1 MSSERDVPV
10 SRLIALDGAPNF
22 RDLGGYETD
31 DGRRVRYGQ
40 LFRSGVLA
48 DLSDADLARLETLG
62 IATVVDLRSPE
73 EVASRPN
80 RVPRGAV
87 TLEVPVTDV
96 SMSPN
101 KIAARLEAGD
111 TSGLGAEML
120 LTGNRAFARE
130 LRAAF
135 ATLLQVAIDTE
146 RRPMVFH
153 CTAGKDRTGFGSAL
167 LLLALGVPRA
177 TVVDDYLFSNDCLAE
192 RHRTWLAQASERV
205 RDLEPLRALMEVR
218 REYLE
223 AGLDAV
229 ADDHGSV
236 DSYLRNALGVTDE
249 QRARFR
255 DELLEGATT

>member
-1 MSSERDVPV
+1 MTDAT
-10 SRLIALDGAPNF
+10 RLLGLEGAPNF
-22 RDLGGYETD
+22 RDLGGYETE

-48 DLSDADLARLETLG
+48 DLSDGDVQRLEALG

-80 RVPRGAV
+80 RTWHGAV

-101 KIAARLEAGD
+101 AIAAKLEAGD
-111 TSGLGAEML
+111 TDGLGAEML

-135 ATLLQVAIDTE
+135 ATLLEVAMAAE

-177 TVVDDYLFSNDCLAE
+177 AVVDDYLYSNDCLAE
-192 RHRTWLAQASERV
+192 RHRTWLTQASERV

-223 AGLDAV
+223 AGLDAIT
-229 ADDHGSV
+229 DDHGTV
-236 DSYLRNALGVTDE
+236 DVYLRDALGVTDE

-255 DELLEGATT
+255 DELLEGATA

>member
-1 MSSERDVPV
+1 VTAPPA
-10 SRLIALDGAPNF
+10 RLIALEGAPNF
-22 RDLGGYETD
+22 RDLGGYMTA

-48 DLSDADLARLETLG
+48 DLSDTDLDRLAAFG
-62 IATVVDLRSPE
+62 IKTIVDLRSPE
-73 EVASRPN
+73 EIASRPN

-96 SMSPN
+96 SMSPTD
-101 KIAARLEAGD
+101 IAAKLEAGSTD
-111 TSGLGAEML
+111 GLGAEML

-135 ATLLQVAIDTE
+135 ATLLELAMDASH
-146 RRPMVFH
+146 RPMVFH

-192 RHRTWLAQASERV
+192 RHRAWLAQASDRIS
-205 RDLEPLRALMEVR
+205 DLEPLRALMEVR

-223 AGLDAV
+223 AGLDAIT
-229 ADDHGSV
+229 DDHGTV
-236 DSYLRNALGVTDE
+236 DTYLRDALGVTDDA
-249 QRARFR
+249 RTRFR
-255 DELLEGATT
+255 SDLLEDATA